1 LRRFSPI
8 NPSFQFLDPLRVK
21 GMISTFIL
29 PTMPHEMPRRTIH
42 IPESTEK
49 RVRALADEGESFSAA
64 VTRLLEAGA
73 AAVEG
78 KGVPRYVGTGDREDG
93 PTDLGRRAEHYL
105 QELAT
110 SD

>member
-1 LRRFSPI
+1 
-8 NPSFQFLDPLRVK
+8 
-21 GMISTFIL
+21 MISSFIL
-29 PTMPHEMPRRTIH
+29 RPPMADEMPRRTIY

-49 RVRALADEGESFSAA
+49 RVRALAGEGESFSAA

-73 AAVEG
+73 TAVQG
-78 KGVPRYVGTGDREDG
+78 KGVPGYVGTGEREGG

-105 QELAT
+105 RELAT